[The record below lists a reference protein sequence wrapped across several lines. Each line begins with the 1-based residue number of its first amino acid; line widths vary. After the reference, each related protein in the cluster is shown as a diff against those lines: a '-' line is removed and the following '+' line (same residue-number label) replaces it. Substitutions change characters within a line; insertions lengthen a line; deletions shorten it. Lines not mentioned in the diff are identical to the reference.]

1 MRLIVVIV
9 AIIAILIIAWFVYA
23 NRASP
28 ETFLIAP
35 VAQTTIIPS
44 IPLSES
50 AAPIEIGDPTIRAV
64 PADGA
69 DPVVLTFDAQV
80 ARYGIAHARD
90 KRVYD
95 AIAQRTARYWE
106 PIFKEELDRN
116 DTREW
121 WDDIAYPINDSGELV
136 PHLETDDMLTA
147 YDSFSRIPPP

>member
-1 MRLIVVIV
+1 MGLIVVII
-9 AIIAILIIAWFVYA
+9 AIIAILIIVWFA
-23 NRASP
+23 RPKP
-28 ETFLIAP
+28 ETFLVAP
-35 VAQTTIIPS
+35 TAQPTIIPS
-44 IPLSES
+44 IPLSET
-50 AAPIEIGDPTIRAV
+50 APVPTEIGDPTVRAV

-69 DPVVLTFDAQV
+69 DPVVVTLDAQI

-90 KRVYD
+90 KRVFD
-95 AIAQRTARYWE
+95 AIAKRTARYWE

-147 YDSFSRIPPP
+147 YDSFARIPPL